1 MENTAEIL
9 QENTQLKEILSEK
22 DSIIQRKT
30 QRIQLLEEFIRS
42 LQQKQF
48 GASSEKLAA
57 VQPDLFVEAEDE
69 VAAEAVDLV
78 ADDQGITIA
87 AHQRKKQR
95 LSIPAE
101 LPRVDIIH
109 DLPENQKVCPH
120 DGTTLKLMGHESHEQ
135 LEIIPAKIQVLH
147 HKRLK
152 YACPCCSSYLVTAN
166 KPAQPIEKSIAS
178 PALLAYV
185 TTQKYVDGLPLYRQT
200 EIFKR
205 IGIDMDRSTLATWMV
220 KCGQLVQPL
229 INLIHEKMLE
239 QSLLHMDETRVQV
252 LNEPG
257 RAAQAQ
263 SFMWVLRS
271 TMPTCSAVLFH
282 YEPTRS
288 GAVAQNLLCD
298 FSGALMVDG
307 YAGYNA
313 VCQKNAIVRLGCW
326 AHTRRKFVEAQQAQP
341 TKKTGKAD
349 QALAYIQQL
358 YRIEQDIKEKSSSEK
373 LIARQQHAK
382 LVIDK
387 IKLWLDKSVSQSP
400 PQSAIG
406 KALYYLQSQW
416 LCLIRYI
423 ESGDY
428 PIDNNAAENAIRPF
442 VVGRKAWLF
451 SASQNGATS
460 SANLYSLIETAK
472 ANGLEPHAY
481 LKKIFTELPNVK
493 TVDDVESL
501 LPWNCKAVV

>member
-22 DSIIQRKT
+22 DSIIERKT

-48 GASSEKLAA
+48 GASSEKLEA

-69 VAAEAVDLV
+69 ADAAVNLAAEDH
-78 ADDQGITIA
+78 GIIIA

-109 DLPENQKVCPH
+109 DLPEDQKVCPH
-120 DGTTLKLMGHESHEQ
+120 DGSTLKLIGHESHEQ
-135 LEIIPAKIQVLH
+135 LEIIPAKMQVLH

-152 YACPCCSSYLVTAN
+152 YACLCCSSYLVTAN
-166 KPAQPIEKSIAS
+166 KPVQPIEKSIAS

-205 IGIDMDRSTLATWMV
+205 IGIAMDRSTLATWMV

-239 QSLLHMDETRVQV
+239 QPLLHMDETRVQV

-257 RAAQAQ
+257 RAAQAH

-271 TMPTCSAVLFH
+271 TMPTCAAVLFY

-288 GAVAQNLLCD
+288 GAVAQELLRD

-313 VCQKNAIVRLGCW
+313 VCQKNTIMRLGCW
-326 AHTRRKFVEAQQAQP
+326 AHARRKFVEAQQVQP
-341 TKKTGKAD
+341 AKKTGKAD

-358 YRIEQDIKEKSSSEK
+358 YRIEQDIKEKNSSEK
-373 LIARQQHAK
+373 FIVRQQHAK
-382 LVIDK
+382 PIVDK
-387 IKLWLDKSVSQSP
+387 IKSWLDKSVSQSP
-400 PQSAIG
+400 PQSVIG

-416 LCLIRYI
+416 SLLVCYL

-428 PIDNNAAENAIRPF
+428 PIDNNPAENAIRPF

-451 SASQNGATS
+451 STSQNGATS

-481 LKKIFTELPNVK
+481 LKKIFAELPNVK
-493 TVDDVESL
+493 TVDDIESL
-501 LPWNCKAVV
+501 LPWNCKTVV